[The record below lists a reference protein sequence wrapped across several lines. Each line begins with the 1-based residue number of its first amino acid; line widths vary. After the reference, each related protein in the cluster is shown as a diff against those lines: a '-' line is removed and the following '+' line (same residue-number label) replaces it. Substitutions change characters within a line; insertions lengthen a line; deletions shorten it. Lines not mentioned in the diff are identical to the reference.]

1 MTRTETH
8 PPHAPASRPARSGA
22 ASAVGLLSYLLVGLA
37 FGFVMI
43 KSEAAS
49 WYRIQEMFRF
59 QSFHMYGV
67 IGSAVLT
74 GMLSTWLLR
83 RLRRTAL
90 DGQEIRVALKAPT
103 YPRYVLGGLIF
114 GLGWGLA
121 GVCPGPV
128 FALIGSGVMSM
139 LVVLAFALLGT
150 WLYGVLRD
158 HLPH

>member
-1 MTRTETH
+1 MTRATSLRRS
-8 PPHAPASRPARSGA
+8 PAAAPNTPALASSL
-22 ASAVGLLSYLLVGLA
+22 GLLTYLLVGLA

-49 WYRIQEMFRF
+49 WYRVQEMFRF

-67 IGSAVLT
+67 IGSAVVT
-74 GMLSTWLLR
+74 GMLSTALLR

-90 DGQEIRVALKAPT
+90 DGQEIRIAPKAPT

-128 FALIGSGVMSM
+128 FALLGSGVAGMV
-139 LVVLAFALLGT
+139 VVLAFALIGT
-150 WLYGVLRD
+150 WLYGALQSK
-158 HLPH
+158 LPH